1 MSAYCTSKA
10 AVADVALRCGATIVN
25 DVTALCDP
33 AMAPLVAEHGAAIV
47 LMHMRGEPRTMQ
59 VGEITYDDVVADIAA
74 ALEAAIGRAVDAG
87 IARSRVLVDPG
98 IGFGKTVDHNLTLT
112 RRLGELAALGR
123 PIVYGPSR
131 KRFLGDVTGRGVDDR
146 DRATAAACAI
156 AVAHGAHV
164 LRVHDVG
171 AVRDAIAV
179 AAAVRDAP

>member
-1 MSAYCTSKA
+1 
-10 AVADVALRCGATIVN
+10 L
-25 DVTALCDP
+25 
-33 AMAPLVAEHGAAIV
+33 
-47 LMHMRGEPRTMQ
+47 
-59 VGEITYDDVVADIAA
+59 
-74 ALEAAIGRAVDAG
+74 
-87 IARSRVLVDPG
+87 LVDPG
-98 IGFGKTVDHNLTLT
+98 IGFGKTPDHNLTLT

-131 KRFLGDVTGRGVDDR
+131 KRFLGEVTGRGVDDR